1 MGTCGN
7 TLTDS
12 IRIDNISKVT
22 KSENISEDIS
32 LHTFKKIKYLGKG
45 SNADVFLIQSDKTK
59 ELYALKL
66 IAIKNMEEKMIDLV
80 MREVNNLKDLDH
92 QNIISF
98 KIAFKSDE
106 NTKLNIITEYADSG
120 DLNQKLKKQLQQ
132 KKYFE
137 EKLLLDW
144 LFQSCLALEYIHNKN
159 IIHRDIKP
167 SNILLNNNN
176 IIKLSDFG
184 VSKNI
189 SIFKSTK
196 TLIGTPLYLAPEI
209 LKVKEEKKPYSF
221 KADIWS
227 LGVTFCHLMSL
238 EFPFEGK
245 GNENVYDN
253 IKKGNKNKKILNEN
267 NNNYNE
273 NISKHFSK
281 EFRDLIDEM
290 MTIEPEKRPSA
301 EEILK
306 KDIIKNRMISF
317 YNENKNNFDY
327 YEAEKFIEKYKFENE
342 NNETSKKNI
351 KDIKI
356 DDSDDLNKTEEMT
369 PVKPEKIKYDYL
381 RQMSFLHVQI
391 KRIKTNV

>member
-32 LHTFKKIKYLGKG
+32 LHTFKKIIYLGKG

-120 DLNQKLKKQLQQ
+120 DLNQKLKNQLQQ

-273 NISKHFSK
+273 NISIHFSK

-351 KDIKI
+351 NDIKI